1 MPKLDTQQREK
12 WPAPHEGPPLSEVE
26 REVAVAREEL
36 VTEPLKAKAR
46 AVLALMRV
54 EYGEPEWPVLDPL
67 GTLVETL
74 LSHRTADPQT
84 WAAYQ
89 ELKRR
94 WPTWEELAD
103 APVEEILEAVQGT
116 TWPEQKAPRVK
127 ALLNRVKSERGNFDL
142 SFLYTVPVD
151 EANAWLQSLGGVGPK
166 TAACVLLFA
175 CKRPVLPVDTHVHR
189 VSIRLGLIGEKV
201 DANTAHELLPT
212 LLPDPTSAPD
222 LLAFHRDMLLHG
234 QRICV
239 WRDPKCPKCV
249 LRDWCDYYAAHPEK
263 QAQAGE
269 LGAKKAKRGAKEV
282 FEDTPGA

>member
-26 REVAVAREEL
+26 REVALAREEL
-36 VTEPLKAKAR
+36 ATEPLKAKAR
-46 AVLALMRV
+46 AVLALMRA

-84 WAAYQ
+84 WAAYL

-103 APVEEILEAVQGT
+103 APVAEIQEAIQGT

-127 ALLNRVKSERGNFDL
+127 ALLQRVKSERGNFDL
-142 SFLYTVPVD
+142 SSLHTMPVD

-175 CKRPVLPVDTHVHR
+175 CRRPVVPVDTHVHR

-201 DANTAHELLPT
+201 DANTAHKILPT
-212 LLPDPTSAPD
+212 LLPDPTCAPD
-222 LLAFHRDMLLHG
+222 MLAFHRDMLLHG

-239 WRDPKCPKCV
+239 WRDPKCPRCV
-249 LRDWCDYYAAHPEK
+249 LRDWCDYYTTHPEK

-269 LGAKKAKRGAKEV
+269 AGGKRGKRGVKEV

>member
-1 MPKLDTQQREK
+1 MPRIDTQQREK
-12 WPAPHEGPPLSEVE
+12 WPAPSEGPPLSEVE
-26 REVAVAREEL
+26 REVDIAREE
-36 VTEPLKAKAR
+36 TATDPLRAKAR
-46 AVLALMRV
+46 AVLALLRE
-54 EYGEPEWPVLDPL
+54 EYGEPNWPVLDPL

-84 WAAYQ
+84 WAAYN

-94 WPTWEELAD
+94 WPTWQELAE
-103 APVEEILEAVQGT
+103 APVDQIREAVSGT
-116 TWPEQKAPRVK
+116 TWPEQKGPRVK
-127 ALLNRVKSERGNFDL
+127 ALLQRVKADRGDFDL
-142 SFLYTVPVD
+142 SFLYDMPVD

-175 CKRPVLPVDTHVHR
+175 CRRPVLPVDTHVHR

-201 DANTAHELLPT
+201 DANDAHAILLALLPG
-212 LLPDPTSAPD
+212 PSNARDV
-222 LLAFHRDMLLHG
+222 LAFHRNLLLHG

-249 LRDWCDYYAAHPEK
+249 IRDWCDYYATHPEK

-269 LGAKKAKRGAKEV
+269 AGRQGKRSARQV
-282 FEDTPGA
+282 LADTPEA

>member
-1 MPKLDTQQREK
+1 MPRIDTQQREK
-12 WPAPHEGPPLSEVE
+12 WPAPNEGPPLSEVE
-26 REVAVAREEL
+26 REVDIAREESAA
-36 VTEPLKAKAR
+36 EPLRAKAR
-46 AVLALMRV
+46 AVLALLRE
-54 EYGEPEWPVLDPL
+54 EYGEPNWPVLDPL
-67 GTLVETL
+67 GTLIETL

-84 WAAYQ
+84 WAAYN

-103 APVEEILEAVQGT
+103 APVEEIREAVGGT

-127 ALLNRVKSERGNFDL
+127 AMLQRIRDERDNFDL
-142 SFLYTVPVD
+142 SFLYDMPVD

-175 CKRPVLPVDTHVHR
+175 CQRPVLPVDTHVHR
-189 VSIRLGLIGEKV
+189 VSIRLGLISEKV
-201 DANTAHELLPT
+201 EANPAHDILPKF
-212 LLPDPTSAPD
+212 LPDPTSAPD
-222 LLAFHRDMLLHG
+222 LLAFHRNLLLHG

-249 LRDWCDYYAAHPEK
+249 VRDWCDYYATHPEK

-269 LGAKKAKRGAKEV
+269 AGQRKGKRSAKEV
-282 FEDTPGA
+282 LADTPEA

>member
-1 MPKLDTQQREK
+1 MPRIDTKQREK
-12 WPAPHEGPPLSEVE
+12 WPAPNEGPPLSKVE
-26 REVAVAREEL
+26 REVDIAREESAAD
-36 VTEPLKAKAR
+36 PLRAKAR
-46 AVLALMRV
+46 AVLALLRE
-54 EYGEPEWPVLDPL
+54 EYGEPNWPVLDPL

-84 WAAYQ
+84 WAAYN

-94 WPTWEELAD
+94 WPTWEELSN
-103 APVEEILEAVQGT
+103 APVEEIREAVGGT

-127 ALLNRVKSERGNFDL
+127 ALLQRVKSDRGDFDL
-142 SFLYTVPVD
+142 SFLYDMPVD

-175 CKRPVLPVDTHVHR
+175 CRRPVLPVDTHVHR
-189 VSIRLGLIGEKV
+189 VSIRLGLIGEKMSA
-201 DANTAHELLPT
+201 DEAHAALPAF
-212 LLPDPTSAPD
+212 LPDPSSAPD
-222 LLAFHRDMLLHG
+222 LLAFHRNMLLHG

-249 LRDWCDYYAAHPEK
+249 VRDWCDYYASHPEK

-269 LGAKKAKRGAKEV
+269 VGQRKGKRSAKEV
-282 FEDTPGA
+282 LADTPDV